1 VSQPH
6 APHRRSPGV
15 IIPLQ
20 NLQDLALDDSEHSF
34 YTPRGGDWA
43 ILGLVIITLG
53 GTGFFAWHQL
63 GMQGATGEH
72 TGRAIFFGFVLVAI
86 YWSAVLYA
94 FKLSVGIRVGPSG
107 LSVVR
112 GPWHTELAWR
122 EVVRL
127 VERSQ
132 MVDGQ
137 RLRWVLALARDGRRL
152 QIREDMVD
160 DYIRFRM
167 EIYER
172 YRLWR
177 DHGGTWGTTGGGP
190 FQARETISTQVTWW
204 GVVAGLLILPGVY
217 FFVLLPETG
226 WLGPALLAAGILCTL
241 LSLRALARRQTYQV
255 DAKAIEA
262 SRLLGRAI
270 RLPWREVTRMDRSRH
285 PFNGAIKASIAVGR
299 FALKLAMRNDK
310 RMRSFD
316 WYPRVPEYLSLR
328 GGGHQI
334 RINLHRV
341 ARPDELLAWVEFYER
356 VGKRVSATEGQRKKS
371 SASIP
376 RVTHDP
382 EAASVERAASSSP
395 LDPWSNGLGGAS
407 ADEFLSELP
416 TVVTPSQPLHGE
428 KSDAWLRDDIDVP
441 LAVSSAEAAE
451 AAMAAE
457 DTPTQ
462 EVPASVFRSYFDQS
476 EVAPFD
482 ATDQAIDDDLEDLPT
497 VKVEAVS
504 TNEPGRV
511 TPRLGSRTISA
522 SLDEITVES
531 PPAPYQDFS
540 VPISNSLDQLWAP
553 IQSASGGR
561 ALTNSVPSPQ
571 ERSGLATDGTRGRDE
586 LGEETIPGLDQ
597 EEAGDPDTPESDN
610 PDDLSELFAPWH
622 ATPDWQ
628 PPTLPR
634 YGPPITPVEEDE
646 TEKQRHR
653 SSFSEDE
660 FLR

>member
-6 APHRRSPGV
+6 APHRRNPGV

-20 NLQDLALDDSEHSF
+20 NVQDLALDDSEHSF

-43 ILGLVIITLG
+43 ILGLVITTLF
-53 GTGFFAWHQL
+53 GTGLFAWHQL
-63 GMQGATGEH
+63 GIQSATGDH

-86 YWSAVLYA
+86 YWSAILYA

-107 LSVVR
+107 MSVIR

-132 MVDGQ
+132 MIDGQ
-137 RLRWVLALARDGRRL
+137 RLRWIVAMARDGRRL

-167 EIYER
+167 EIYDR

-190 FQARETISTQVTWW
+190 FAARETISTQVTWW
-204 GVVAGLLILPGVY
+204 GVVAGLLILPGLY

-226 WLGPALLAAGILCTL
+226 LLGPALLAAGVLCTL
-241 LSLRALARRQTYQV
+241 FSLRALARRQTYHV

-270 RLPWREVTRMDRSRH
+270 RLPWREISRMERSRH
-285 PFNGAIKASIAVGR
+285 PFNGAIKAGIAIGR
-299 FALKLAMRNDK
+299 LALKLAMRNDK

-356 VGKRVSATEGQRKKS
+356 VGKRVTAAESQRKKS
-371 SASIP
+371 SPSIP
-376 RVTHDP
+376 RVTRDP
-382 EAASVERAASSSP
+382 EAASVERAASSRP
-395 LDPWSNGLGGAS
+395 LDPWSSGPGGVS
-407 ADEFLSELP
+407 ADEYLPELP
-416 TVVTPSQPLHGE
+416 TVVTPSQAAHEE
-428 KSDAWLRDDIDVP
+428 KSDAWLRDDIDIP
-441 LAVSSAEAAE
+441 LGAPSTKAG
-451 AAMAAE
+451 MGAE

-462 EVPASVFRSYFDQS
+462 EVPASVFRSYFDQAAAS
-476 EVAPFD
+476 PFN
-482 ATDQAIDDDLEDLPT
+482 ATHPVIDDDDLEDLPT
-497 VKVEAVS
+497 VKVEAAAN
-504 TNEPGRV
+504 NEPGRV
-511 TPRLGSRTISA
+511 TPLVGSKTISP
-522 SLDEITVES
+522 SPGEIPSAS
-531 PPAPYQDFS
+531 PPPPYQES
-540 VPISNSLDQLWAP
+540 AVPVSNSLDQLWAP
-553 IQSASGGR
+553 IRPDSGR
-561 ALTNSVPSPQ
+561 QEPSKSVPFP
-571 ERSGLATDGTRGRDE
+571 EETPFLAADRTRGRDE
-586 LGEETIPGLDQ
+586 PGEEAISGLDQ
-597 EEAGDPDTPESDN
+597 EEARDTDAATSEN
-610 PDDLSELFAPWH
+610 LDDLSELFAPWH

-628 PPTLPR
+628 PPALPR
-634 YGPPITPVEEDE
+634 YGPPITPAGGDE
-646 TEKQRHR
+646 TGKQRHS

>member
-6 APHRRSPGV
+6 APHRRSPGI

-43 ILGLVIITLG
+43 ILGLVIITLF

-63 GMQGATGEH
+63 GMQSADGEH

-86 YWSAVLYA
+86 YWSAILYA
-94 FKLSVGIRVGPSG
+94 FKLSVGIRVGQSG
-107 LSVVR
+107 MSVVR

-132 MVDGQ
+132 LVDGQ
-137 RLRWVLALARDGRRL
+137 RLRWVVALARDGRRL

-160 DYIRFRM
+160 DYVRFRM

-190 FQARETISTQVTWW
+190 FQAREVISTQVTWW
-204 GVVAGLLILPGVY
+204 GVVAGLLILPGLY
-217 FFVLLPETG
+217 FLVLLPETG
-226 WLGPALLAAGILCTL
+226 LLGPALLAAGLLCAL
-241 LSLRALARRQTYQV
+241 FSLRALARRQTYQV

-262 SRLLGRAI
+262 SRLLGKAI
-270 RLPWREVTRMDRSRH
+270 RLPWREVARTERSRH
-285 PFNGAIKASIAVGR
+285 PFNVAIKASIAVGR

-356 VGKRVSATEGQRKKS
+356 VGKRVSAAESQRKRS
-371 SASIP
+371 SSSMP
-376 RVTHDP
+376 RVTRDP

-395 LDPWSNGLGGAS
+395 LDPWSDGLGGMS
-407 ADEFLSELP
+407 ADELLPELP
-416 TVVTPSQPLHGE
+416 TVVTPSQSAHE
-428 KSDAWLRDDIDVP
+428 AKSDAWLRDDIDIPPTVP
-441 LAVSSAEAAE
+441 STEAGTAADE
-451 AAMAAE
+451 A
-457 DTPTQ
+457 PTQ
-462 EVPASVFRSYFDQS
+462 EVPASVFRSYFDQ
-476 EVAPFD
+476 AGAYN
-482 ATDQAIDDDLEDLPT
+482 ATHQEIDDDLEDLPT
-497 VKVEAVS
+497 VKVEAAS
-504 TNEPGRV
+504 NEPSRA
-511 TPRLGSRTISA
+511 TPALGSKTISP
-522 SLDEITVES
+522 SPDEIPAAS
-531 PPAPYQDFS
+531 PPAPYQESAMPVSD
-540 VPISNSLDQLWAP
+540 SLHQLWAP
-553 IQSASGGR
+553 IHADSGRRASSDS
-561 ALTNSVPSPQ
+561 LSSPD
-571 ERSGLATDGTRGRDE
+571 ETPFLVADGTQGRDE
-586 LGEETIPGLDQ
+586 PGEESIPGLDQ
-597 EEAGDPDTPESDN
+597 EEASDSDDAVSEN
-610 PDDLSELFAPWH
+610 LDDLSELFTPWH
-622 ATPDWQ
+622 AGPDWQ
-628 PPTLPR
+628 PPQLPR
-634 YGPPITPVEEDE
+634 YGPPITSAGGDE
-646 TEKQRHR
+646 TATQRH
-653 SSFSEDE
+653 SSDFSEDE

>member
-6 APHRRSPGV
+6 APHRRNPGV

-43 ILGLVIITLG
+43 ILGLVIITLF
-53 GTGFFAWHQL
+53 GTGLFAWHQL
-63 GMQGATGEH
+63 GMQSAMGEH

-86 YWSAVLYA
+86 YWSAILYA

-107 LSVVR
+107 MSVVR

-122 EVVRL
+122 EIVRL

-137 RLRWVLALARDGRRL
+137 RLRWVVTLARDGRRL

-177 DHGGTWGTTGGGP
+177 DHGGTWGATGGGP

-204 GVVAGLLILPGVY
+204 GVVAGLLILPGLY
-217 FFVLLPETG
+217 FLVLLPETG
-226 WLGPALLAAGILCTL
+226 LLGPALLAAGVLCTL
-241 LSLRALARRQTYQV
+241 FSWRALARRQTYHV

-262 SRLLGRAI
+262 SRVLGRTI
-270 RLPWREVTRMDRSRH
+270 RLPWRDVTRMERSRH
-285 PFNGAIKASIAVGR
+285 PFNGAIKAGIAVGR
-299 FALKLAMRNDK
+299 LALKLAMRNDK

-328 GGGHQI
+328 GGGHHI

-356 VGKRVSATEGQRKKS
+356 VGKRVTAAESQRKKS
-371 SASIP
+371 SPSIP

-382 EAASVERAASSSP
+382 EVASVERAASSSP
-395 LDPWSNGLGGAS
+395 LDPWSSGLGGAT
-407 ADEFLSELP
+407 ADEYLPELP
-416 TVVTPSQPLHGE
+416 TVVTPSQRAHEE
-428 KSDAWLRDDIDVP
+428 KSDAWLRDDVGIP
-441 LAVSSAEAAE
+441 LAVPSTE

-457 DTPTQ
+457 DAPTQ
-462 EVPASVFRSYFDQS
+462 EVPASVFRSYFDQAN
-476 EVAPFD
+476 VTPFD
-482 ATDQAIDDDLEDLPT
+482 ATHQVMDDDPDDLPT
-497 VKVEAVS
+497 VKVEAAA

-511 TPRLGSRTISA
+511 TPPLGSKRISPSPDEISA
-522 SLDEITVES
+522 GS
-531 PPAPYQDFS
+531 PPEPHQEFA
-540 VPISNSLDQLWAP
+540 VPVINSLDQLWAP
-553 IQSASGGR
+553 IQTDSGR
-561 ALTNSVPSPQ
+561 QALADSVPHPK
-571 ERSGLATDGTRGRDE
+571 ETPFLAADGARGRYE
-586 LGEETIPGLDQ
+586 PSEEAIPGLDR
-597 EEAGDPDTPESDN
+597 EEARDSDAAASEN
-610 PDDLSELFAPWH
+610 LDDLSELFSPWH
-622 ATPDWQ
+622 ATPDWR
-628 PPTLPR
+628 PPRLPR
-634 YGPPITPVEEDE
+634 YGPPITPVNEDE
-646 TEKQRHR
+646 TEKQPYS